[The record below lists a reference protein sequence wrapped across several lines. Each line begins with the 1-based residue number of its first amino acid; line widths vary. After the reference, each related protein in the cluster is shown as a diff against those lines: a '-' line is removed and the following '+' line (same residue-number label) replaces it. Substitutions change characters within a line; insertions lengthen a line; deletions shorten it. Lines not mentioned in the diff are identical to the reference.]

1 MKKIAYASCLGV
13 IGILT
18 TEFGVI
24 GILPQIAQHYHI
36 TIDKAGLLL
45 SAFALVVAIAGP
57 FMSLLSSGFDRRKV
71 MLTSLSLFL
80 ITGIVS
86 ACAPPFWLLVV
97 IRILPAML
105 HSVYY
110 AAAIAAVISVAEKKD
125 QHKMMA
131 IALSG
136 ISIATV
142 STIPL
147 ATYLASIFT
156 WQYSFI
162 LQAAVSALALLSIY
176 TVMPSM
182 PVKGTIVYG
191 NQLAILKKPVVW
203 LSLLMSLFM
212 FSAEFSIYSYF
223 ADYLVQVKS
232 MSPKSISYLML
243 LFGITGLLGTWIA
256 GKTLSKNITITNI
269 AFLAGCNI
277 IVPLGLYF
285 TGYTTLSTAAMV
297 ALWGILYA
305 PGFLIATASI
315 SAAAPEALEFAN
327 GMTASFAN
335 FGITAGTMAGGWII
349 VHKGITQVPWVAIIF
364 GVVAIVLVLIRH
376 FWESGK
382 KRAGMTSK
390 IINNNPH
397 LTNK

>member
-24 GILPQIAQHYHI
+24 GILPQIALHYHI

-45 SAFALVVAIAGP
+45 SAFAIVVAIAGP
-57 FMSLLSSGFDRRKV
+57 FMSLLSSGFDRREV
-71 MLTSLSLFL
+71 MLISLSLFL

-86 ACAPPFWLLVV
+86 AFSPPFWLLVA

-110 AAAIAAVISVAEKKD
+110 AAAIAAVINVSEKED

-147 ATYLASIFT
+147 ATYIASIFT
-156 WQYSFI
+156 WQYSFV
-162 LQAAVSALALLSIY
+162 LQAVISTLALISIY
-176 TVMPSM
+176 IVMPAM
-182 PVKGTIVYG
+182 PVNGTVTYG
-191 NQLAILKKPVVW
+191 NQLSILKKPIVW
-203 LSLLMSLFM
+203 LSLIMSLLM

-223 ADYLVQVKS
+223 ADYLIQVKS

-243 LFGITGLLGTWIA
+243 LFGVTGLLGTWIA
-256 GKTLSKNITITNI
+256 GKTLSKNITLTNI

-315 SAAAPEALEFAN
+315 SSAAPEALEFAN

-335 FGITAGTMAGGWII
+335 FGITIGTMAGGWVI
-349 VHKGITQVPWVAIIF
+349 VRHGIAEVPWVAIIF
-364 GVVAIVLVLIRH
+364 GVAAILLVLIRYFKENIQH
-376 FWESGK
+376 
-382 KRAGMTSK
+382 
-390 IINNNPH
+390 
-397 LTNK
+397 

>member
-1 MKKIAYASCLGV
+1 MKKVAYASCLGV

-24 GILPQIAQHYHI
+24 GILPQIASHYHI
-36 TIDKAGLLL
+36 TIDKAGMLL

-57 FMSLLSSGFDRRKV
+57 FMSLLSSGFDRRVV

-86 ACAPPFWLLVV
+86 ACSPPFWMMVA

-110 AAAIAAVISVAEKKD
+110 AAAIAAVINVSETKD

-156 WQYSFI
+156 WQYSFV
-162 LQAAVSALALLSIY
+162 LQAAISALALLSIY
-176 TVMPSM
+176 IVMPAM
-182 PVKGTIVYG
+182 PVKGTVTYG
-191 NQLAILKKPVVW
+191 NQLAILKKPMVW
-203 LSLLMSLFM
+203 LSLMMSMLL

-243 LFGITGLLGTWIA
+243 LFGVTGLLGTWIA
-256 GKTLSKNITITNI
+256 GKTLSKNITLTNI

-285 TGYTTLSTAAMV
+285 TGYSTLSTAAMV

-305 PGFLIATASI
+305 PGFLIVTASI
-315 SAAAPEALEFAN
+315 SSAAPEALEFAN

-335 FGITAGTMAGGWII
+335 FGITAGTMAGGWVI
-349 VHKGITQVPWVAIIF
+349 VHKGIAEVPWVAILF
-364 GVVAIVLVLIRH
+364 GVAAIVMVLIRH
-376 FWESGK
+376 VWESGK
-382 KRAGMTSK
+382 KKTTPASE
-390 IINNNPH
+390 ISI
-397 LTNK
+397 

>member
-1 MKKIAYASCLGV
+1 MKKIAYASCFGV

-24 GILPQIAQHYHI
+24 GIMPQIASYYHI

-45 SAFALVVAIAGP
+45 SAFAFVVAIAGP
-57 FMSLLSSGFDRRKV
+57 FMSLLSSRFDRRKV
-71 MLTSLSLFL
+71 MLASLSLFL

-86 ACAPPFWLLVV
+86 AFSPPFWLLVS

-110 AAAIAAVISVAEKKD
+110 AAAIAAVIKVSEKKD
-125 QHKMMA
+125 HHKMMA

-156 WQYSFI
+156 WQYSFV
-162 LQAAVSALALLSIY
+162 LQAAVSALALISIY
-176 TVMPSM
+176 TVMPAM
-182 PVKGTIVYG
+182 PVEGTVTYG
-191 NQLAILKKPVVW
+191 KQLLILKKPMVW
-203 LSLLMSLFM
+203 LSLTMSLLM

-232 MSPKSISYLML
+232 MSPKGISYLML

-256 GKTLSKNITITNI
+256 GKALSKNITFTNI

-277 IVPLGLYF
+277 IVPLALYF
-285 TGYTTLSTAAMV
+285 TGYSTLSTAAIV

-315 SAAAPEALEFAN
+315 SSAAPEALEFAN
-327 GMTASFAN
+327 GMAASFAN
-335 FGITAGTMAGGWII
+335 FGITAGTMAGGWVI
-349 VHKGITQVPWVAIIF
+349 VHHSIAQVPWVAVIFGIAAIIF
-364 GVVAIVLVLIRH
+364 VLARH
-376 FWESGK
+376 F
-382 KRAGMTSK
+382 SK
-390 IINNNPH
+390 NSTQII
-397 LTNK
+397 TK